1 MAYDIKGTTYNL
13 VGDNRFK
20 IEGFT
25 YPSDLM
31 DPTAK
36 YGGNYVMFRINV
48 HQDSFLTNP
57 AKYNAGGF
65 FAPGELPPSKRGEVA
80 GLSEKQL
87 VTAAGV
93 GAAVTAAGGVKAFGS
108 GSVESAVGA
117 AAVGVAI
124 TATAVNTLGSLKKE
138 YKTQKTAIALY
149 MPGDLAVKYGAAWEE
164 TSFDSTMQAIGVG
177 TAVVEA
183 AMQKSTAPLKGAGS
197 AITAAALA
205 TPGMGQVAGKSSGTA
220 ANPKKEQLF
229 KNVDYRTFTF
239 SYQFFPRSADEAQS
253 VLNIIR
259 QFKLHMH
266 PEFRDPGTNFLY
278 IYPSEFDIT
287 YYTNGH
293 ENTALHKHTSCV
305 LTDLSISYAPQGTFT
320 AFNTGVPTQINVQMT
335 FKELAIITKEDIL
348 QGY

>member
-1 MAYDIKGTTYNL
+1 MANYNL
-13 VGDNRFK
+13 IGDNRFK

-25 YPSDLM
+25 YPADLM

-36 YGGNYVMFRINV
+36 YGGNYMMFRINV

-57 AKYNAGGF
+57 AKYNSRGGF
-65 FAPGELPPSKRGEVA
+65 FSPGELPPSKRGEVA

-87 VTAAGV
+87 QGAAVV
-93 GAAVTAAGGVKAFGS
+93 GAALTAAGGAKAFGT

-117 AAVGVAI
+117 AAVGVAL

-138 YKTQKTAIALY
+138 YKTQKVAIALY

-164 TSFDSTMQAIGVG
+164 TSFDSTMQAIGAA

-183 AMQKSTAPLKGAGS
+183 AKQKSKTPLKGAES

-205 TPGMGQVAGKSSGTA
+205 TPGVGQLAGKSSGTA

-229 KNVDYRTFTF
+229 KNVDFRTFTF
-239 SYQFFPRSADEAQS
+239 SYQFFPRSASEAQA
-253 VLNIIR
+253 VKNIIR

-278 IYPSEFDIT
+278 IYPSEFDIV
-287 YYTNGH
+287 YYNNGR
-293 ENTALHKHTSCV
+293 ENPNLHKHTSCV
-305 LTDLSISYAPQGTFT
+305 LTDMNITYAPQGIFT
-320 AFNTGVPTQINVQMT
+320 SFEDGMPSQINVQLT
-335 FKELAIITKEDIL
+335 FKELAILTKEDIV